1 MSRAARWGR
10 QAFDIVLRTAAL
22 IALAM
27 LALVPLVDMVLVKLF
42 WFGLPGAIKI
52 SEQGLLALAFL
63 SAAMTTRDGHHLCL
77 TSGPKSSSLAA
88 RLARAYASLVTAA
101 VPAAMLW
108 ASVSLVV
115 NGFEPGVTLLGL
127 PIQAYVSVMPLGF
140 FLVAAL
146 TVRGASGLNRAAAV
160 AGLVVGTWLG
170 APAII
175 AFVQHF
181 GLEPPALLNGLA
193 SAAQSVTYALTWPLC
208 IAVAL
213 AAFAGAPLYVAL
225 GGIALVLMLASGSQ
239 IELLPSEAYNLLK
252 GTSVAAIPLFTLVGI
267 LLSES
272 GSGKRLVAVFREL
285 FGWIPGGEA
294 LAAILVSTFFT
305 TFTGANGVT
314 ILALGGI
321 LSYILIESGSNSESF
336 THGLL
341 TSSASLGLLFPPSIA
356 VILYAVNA
364 QFQTQSGAGFD
375 VTQMFLGSLIPG
387 ILFVVA
393 MGTLGVVTALRHGH
407 KARAFDGK
415 AALASLKPAALE
427 LLVPVIIALLYF
439 SGTASLTEIGGV
451 TLLYLVVVEVWIKKE
466 LRPGQLFKALERGLS
481 VVGGAL
487 IILVVARGLSFYI
500 IDSGLPERFTDWIT
514 QTIHSR
520 LAFLALL
527 NLGLLVVGCLMDI
540 FSAVLVVSPL
550 VIPLGAVFG
559 IHPVHLAVIFIANL
573 SIGFLTP
580 PVGMNLFLASYAF
593 KKPVLRIYRDVMPFL
608 LLQLGILAI
617 ITYVPWFSTA
627 LLGRYP

>member
-1 MSRAARWGR
+1 MMSAARWSG
-10 QAFDIVLRTAAL
+10 QAFNAVLRAAAL
-22 IALAM
+22 VALAM
-27 LALVPLVDMVLVKLF
+27 LALVPLLDMILVKLF

-52 SEQGLLALAFL
+52 SEQGLLALTFL
-63 SAAMTTRDGHHLCL
+63 SAVMTTRDGHHLSL
-77 TSGPKSSSLAA
+77 TTGPQGSQPVATALRS
-88 RLARAYASLVTAA
+88 YASLVTAA
-101 VPAAMLW
+101 VPAAMFW
-108 ASVSLVV
+108 ASMSLVV

-127 PIQAYVSVMPLGF
+127 PIQAFVVVMPLGF
-140 FLVAAL
+140 MLITGFTLGRAAGWERVAA
-146 TVRGASGLNRAAAV
+146 AA
-160 AGLVVGTWLG
+160 GVVLGTWLG

-175 AFVQHF
+175 AFLQHF
-181 GLEPPALLNGLA
+181 QIGAPGMLNA
-193 SAAQSVTYALTWPLC
+193 VAISAQTMTSALTWPLC
-208 IAVAL
+208 IGIGL

-294 LAAILVSTFFT
+294 IAAILVCTFFT

-336 THGLL
+336 SHGLL

-356 VILYAVNA
+356 VILYTVNA

-387 ILFVVA
+387 FLFVIA
-393 MGTLGVVTALRHGH
+393 MCAVGVITALRQGH
-407 KARAFDGK
+407 RARAFDAK
-415 AALASLKPAALE
+415 AAAASLKPAALE
-427 LLVPVIIALLYF
+427 LLVPVIIGLLYF

-451 TLLYLVVVEVWIKKE
+451 TLLYLVVVEVWIKRE
-466 LRPGQLFKALERGLS
+466 LKAAELFKTLERGLS

-487 IILVVARGLSFYI
+487 IILVVARGLSFFI
-500 IDSGLPERFTDWIT
+500 IDSGLPERFTTWIT
-514 QTIHSR
+514 ETIHSR

-559 IHPVHLAVIFIANL
+559 IHPVHLAVIFISNL

-593 KKPVLRIYRDVMPFL
+593 KKPVLRIYRDVLPFL
-608 LLQLGILAI
+608 LIQLGILAI

-627 LLGRYP
+627 LLGR

>member
-1 MSRAARWGR
+1 M
-10 QAFDIVLRTAAL
+10 F
-22 IALAM
+22 
-27 LALVPLVDMVLVKLF
+27 
-42 WFGLPGAIKI
+42 
-52 SEQGLLALAFL
+52 
-63 SAAMTTRDGHHLCL
+63 
-77 TSGPKSSSLAA
+77 
-88 RLARAYASLVTAA
+88 
-101 VPAAMLW
+101 W
-108 ASVSLVV
+108 ASMSLVV

-127 PIQAYVSVMPLGF
+127 PIQAFVVVMPLGF
-140 FLVAAL
+140 MLITGFTLGRAAGWERVAA
-146 TVRGASGLNRAAAV
+146 AA
-160 AGLVVGTWLG
+160 GVVLGTWLG

-175 AFVQHF
+175 AFLQHF
-181 GLEPPALLNGLA
+181 QIGAPGMLNA
-193 SAAQSVTYALTWPLC
+193 VAIAAQTMTSALTWPLC
-208 IAVAL
+208 IGIGL

-294 LAAILVSTFFT
+294 IAAILVCTFFT

-336 THGLL
+336 SHGLL

-356 VILYAVNA
+356 VILYTVNA

-387 ILFVVA
+387 FLFVIA
-393 MGTLGVVTALRHGH
+393 MCAVGVITALRQGH
-407 KARAFDGK
+407 RARTFDAK
-415 AALASLKPAALE
+415 AAAASLKPAALE
-427 LLVPVIIALLYF
+427 LLVPVIIGLLYF

-451 TLLYLVVVEVWIKKE
+451 TLLYLVVVEVWIKRE
-466 LRPGQLFKALERGLS
+466 LKAAELFKTLERGLS

-487 IILVVARGLSFYI
+487 IILVVARGLSFFI
-500 IDSGLPERFTDWIT
+500 IDSGLPERFTTWIT
-514 QTIHSR
+514 DTIHSR

-559 IHPVHLAVIFIANL
+559 IHPVHLAVIFISNL

-593 KKPVLRIYRDVMPFL
+593 KKPVLRIYRDVLPFL
-608 LLQLGILAI
+608 LIQLGILAI

-627 LLGRYP
+627 LLGR

>member
-1 MSRAARWGR
+1 VKAATRLGGQVSDVILRAA
-10 QAFDIVLRTAAL
+10 AIVAL
-22 IALAM
+22 SM
-27 LALVPLVDMVLVKLF
+27 LALVPLIDMILVRFF

-52 SEQGLLALAFL
+52 SEQGLLALTFL
-63 SAAMTTRDGHHLCL
+63 SAAMTTRDGHHLSL
-77 TSGPKSSSLAA
+77 TTGPRGPQPVAMALRS
-88 RLARAYASLVTAA
+88 YASLVTSA
-101 VPAAMLW
+101 VPAAMFW
-108 ASVSLVV
+108 ASMSLVV
-115 NGFEPGVTLLGL
+115 NGFEPGVTLLGM
-127 PIQAYVSVMPLGF
+127 PIQVFVAVMPLGF
-140 FLVAAL
+140 LLIVGY
-146 TVRGASGLNRAAAV
+146 TVRGTTGWERMAAV
-160 AGLVVGTWLG
+160 AGAVVGTWLG

-175 AFVQHF
+175 AFLQHF
-181 GLEPPALLNGLA
+181 HIDSPGLLTAMA
-193 SAAQSVTYALTWPLC
+193 MAAQTMTYTLTWPLC
-208 IAVAL
+208 IGIGL

-225 GGIALVLMLASGSQ
+225 GGIALVLMLAAGSQ

-252 GTSVAAIPLFTLVGI
+252 GTAVAAIPLFTLVGI

-294 LAAILVSTFFT
+294 IAAILVCTFFT

-321 LSYILIESGSNSESF
+321 LSYILIESGSNTESF
-336 THGLL
+336 SHGLL

-356 VILYAVNA
+356 VILYTVNA

-387 ILFVVA
+387 FLFVVA
-393 MGTLGVVTALRHGH
+393 MCAVGVITALRHGH
-407 KARAFDGK
+407 RARAFDVR
-415 AALASLKPAALE
+415 AASVSLKPAALE

-451 TLLYLVVVEVWIKKE
+451 TLLYLVIVEVWIKRE
-466 LRPGQLFKALERGLS
+466 LKASELFKVLERGLS

-487 IILVVARGLSFYI
+487 IILVVARGLSFFI
-500 IDSGLPERFTDWIT
+500 IDSGLPERFTTWIT
-514 QTIHSR
+514 ETVHSR
-520 LAFLALL
+520 LVFLALL
-527 NLGLLVVGCLMDI
+527 NVGLLVVGCLMDI

-593 KKPVLRIYRDVMPFL
+593 KKPVLRIYRDVVPFL
-608 LLQLGILAI
+608 AIQLVILAI

-627 LLGRYP
+627 LLGE

>member
-1 MSRAARWGR
+1 MTAAARWGG
-10 QAFDIVLRTAAL
+10 QAFNLVLRVAAL
-22 IALAM
+22 VALAM

-52 SEQGLLALAFL
+52 SEQGLLALTFL
-63 SAAMTTRDGHHLCL
+63 SAVMTTRDGHHLSL
-77 TSGPKSSSLAA
+77 TAGPRGSRPVATVLRSYAA
-88 RLARAYASLVTAA
+88 LVTAA
-101 VPAAMLW
+101 VPAAMFW
-108 ASVSLVV
+108 ASMSLVV

-127 PIQAYVSVMPLGF
+127 PIQAFVVVMPLGF
-140 FLVAAL
+140 LLIAAFV
-146 TVRGASGLNRAAAV
+146 VRRAAGWERVAAV
-160 AGLVVGTWLG
+160 AGVAVGTWLG

-175 AFVQHF
+175 AFLQYFRVAAP
-181 GLEPPALLNGLA
+181 EVLNA
-193 SAAQSVTYALTWPLC
+193 AAIAAQTMTFSLTWPLC
-208 IAVAL
+208 IGIGL
-213 AAFAGAPLYVAL
+213 AAFVGAPLYVAL

-285 FGWIPGGEA
+285 FGWVPGGEA
-294 LAAILVSTFFT
+294 IAAILVCTFFT

-336 THGLL
+336 SHGLL

-375 VTQMFLGSLIPG
+375 VTQMFLGSLVPG
-387 ILFVVA
+387 FLFVIA
-393 MGTLGVVTALRHGH
+393 MCAVGVVTALRQGH
-407 KARAFDGK
+407 RARAFDAK
-415 AALASLKPAALE
+415 AAAASLKPAALE
-427 LLVPVIIALLYF
+427 LLVPLIIALLYF
-439 SGTASLTEIGGV
+439 SGMASLTEIGGV
-451 TLLYLVVVEVWIKKE
+451 TLLYLVVVEVLIKRE
-466 LRPGQLFKALERGLS
+466 LKAAGLFRTLERGLS

-487 IILVVARGLSFYI
+487 IILVVARGLSFFI
-500 IDSGLPERFTDWIT
+500 IDSGLPERFATWIT
-514 QTIHSR
+514 ETIHSR

-559 IHPVHLAVIFIANL
+559 IHPVHLAVIFISNL

-593 KKPVLRIYRDVMPFL
+593 KKPVLRIYRDVLPFL
-608 LLQLGILAI
+608 LIQLGILAI

-627 LLGRYP
+627 LLGN